1 MTPAAGLFTNIG
13 WFSIMSD
20 NCLLAK
26 ISQYGD
32 LSAEEVELLEW
43 IQKDEEPVE
52 ARQVLRR
59 EGDPGGTLHVVK
71 SGWVYSYRSL
81 RDGGRQVLELHL
93 PGDLIGLP
101 GIAFSTALTGV
112 VALTG
117 GVVCPF
123 PKDRLSEIFGRS
135 ARLTSILFL
144 IAMHEE
150 SLLLERLT
158 SMGRRN
164 AYQRLAHLIVELA
177 YRRRHLE
184 PLLAPRIE
192 WPVTQDLLADLLGL
206 SEVHVNRTLRRLR
219 GDGLIETAN
228 RHLDL
233 VDREGLIDAAD
244 FDRAYLT
251 SDVSWFRG

>member
-1 MTPAAGLFTNIG
+1 
-13 WFSIMSD
+13 MSE
-20 NCLLAK
+20 NCLLEK
-26 ISQYGD
+26 ISQFGR
-32 LSAEEVELLEW
+32 LSGEEVELLEW
-43 IQKDEEPVE
+43 IQRDEETVE
-52 ARQVLRR
+52 PRRVLRR
-59 EGDPGGTLHVVK
+59 EGDPGGTLHVVR

-81 RDGGRQVLELHL
+81 RNGTRQVLELHL
-93 PGDLIGLP
+93 PGDLVGLP
-101 GIAFSTALTGV
+101 GMAFSTSLTGV

-123 PKDRLSEIFGRS
+123 PKERLSEIFRRS

-177 YRRRHLE
+177 YRRRRHE
-184 PLLAPRIE
+184 PLLSETIE

-206 SEVHVNRTLRRLR
+206 SAVHVNRTMRRLR
-219 GDGLIETAN
+219 ADRLIGLEN
-228 RHLDL
+228 RSLRL
-233 VDREGLIDAAD
+233 VDRERLIAAAD

-251 SDVSWFRG
+251 SDITWFRD

>member
-1 MTPAAGLFTNIG
+1 
-13 WFSIMSD
+13 MSD
-20 NCLLAK
+20 NCLLEK
-26 ISQYGD
+26 ISQYGR
-32 LSAEEVELLEW
+32 LSGEEVELLEW

-52 ARQVLRR
+52 ARQALRR
-59 EGDPGGTLHVVK
+59 EGDRGSALHVVK

-81 RDGGRQVLELHL
+81 RDGSRQVLELHL

-101 GIAFSTALTGV
+101 GIAFSTSLTGV

-123 PKDRLSEIFGRS
+123 PKERLTEIFGRS

-177 YRRRHLE
+177 YRRRHRE
-184 PLLAPRIE
+184 PLLASRIE

-206 SEVHVNRTLRRLR
+206 SAVHVNRTLRRLR
-219 GDGLIETAN
+219 ADGLIELAN

-251 SDVSWFRG
+251 SDVSWFRN